1 MSLRTACVCLLLFA
15 AAGAYGQ
22 EQPESRRV
30 TGQQGAAGAQVLINE
45 VNTDQYPLV
54 RIFATVLKDGAPL
67 RGLSAADFRVREDEV
82 DQEPLTVEPRLP
94 PLSVVLT
101 LDTSGSMAKR
111 MQAAQAAAV
120 RFLDTLGGND
130 SAQVVT
136 FARDVKRLTAMSTDR
151 QAVREA
157 IGKTIARGDTALYD
171 ALYDSIG
178 LVRER
183 AGRKAIVLLSDG
195 VDDDGTGKPLSKHTM
210 QDVVGLARDVNV
222 PIYILGLGTEIDEA
236 GLTAVAQATGG
247 LYFKAPQAS
256 DLQALYQTIGAQLAG
271 QYAITYT
278 SNLPADG
285 SERRVVL
292 TTQEV
297 TASKAYKAASRPG
310 TAAAENPRAR
320 GAEAPCYDA
329 AAVESVDAR
338 LRKIADRYAKGLI
351 VSTERDQ
358 QQGQLVSEFD
368 QLMAQGSGTAACLLQ
383 QLGLVY
389 TLYNGGLITS
399 VQRDASRKVLYTK
412 LHDGC
417 LPLATDVPPI
427 TKCLKLMHGA
437 YEQGFIDS
445 TQRDA
450 SRQVLWKTLHEL
462 LVVRAQ
468 ADTEIDQAFNVVKQ
482 LYEQGLITSVQRDE
496 TRKALSQK

>member
-1 MSLRTACVCLLLFA
+1 MPLRAACVCLLLLA
-15 AAGAYGQ
+15 TTGAYGQ
-22 EQPESRRV
+22 EQPGSRHV
-30 TGQQGAAGAQVLINE
+30 TGKQGAAGAQVLINE
-45 VNTDQYPLV
+45 VNTDQYPRV
-54 RIFATVLKDGAPL
+54 QIFATVLKDGVPL
-67 RGLSAADFRVREDEV
+67 RGLGAADFRVREDEV
-82 DQEPLTVEPRLP
+82 DQEPLTVAPQLP

-111 MQAAQAAAV
+111 MQAAQAAAM
-120 RFLDTLGGND
+120 RFLDTLGGGD

-136 FARDVKRLTAMSTDR
+136 FAREVRRLTAMSTDR

-157 IGKTIARGDTALYD
+157 IGRAVARGDTALYD

-210 QDVVGLARDVNV
+210 QDVVGLARDINV

-236 GLTAVAQATGG
+236 GLAAVAEATGG

-278 SNLPADG
+278 SSLPADG
-285 SERRVVL
+285 SERRVDL
-292 TTQEV
+292 TAQEV
-297 TASKAYKAASRPG
+297 TASKAYKAAGGSG

-320 GAEAPCYDA
+320 GADAPCYDA
-329 AAVESVDAR
+329 AAMESLDAK
-338 LRKIADRYAKGLI
+338 LRKITDRYAKGLLA
-351 VSTERDQ
+351 STERDRQ
-358 QQGQLVSEFD
+358 QRQLVNELD
-368 QLMAQGSGTAACLLQ
+368 HLMAQGSGTAACLQQ

-399 VQRDASRKVLYTK
+399 VQRDASRKVLHAK

-417 LPLATDVPPI
+417 LTLATDVPPI
-427 TKCLKLMHGA
+427 AKCLKLMHGT

-450 SRQVLWKTLHEL
+450 SRQVLWQALHEL
-462 LVVRAQ
+462 LVARAR
-468 ADTEIDQAFNVVKQ
+468 ADTEIDQAFDVVKQ

-496 TRKALSQK
+496 TRRALSEK